1 METRANYVAV
11 GAFVLACVFGVVV
24 TLLWL
29 AGAQYSQEFD
39 YYQTNFRGPVTGLAK
54 GTAVLYNGIGVG
66 RVDDLQF
73 DPNDPQNVIVVLQ
86 VKPGLHLRTDSVAMI
101 ESQGL
106 TGGANVEITGGRKN
120 SPELTVQ
127 PGQRYPV
134 IPSKS
139 SAFQQLEETA
149 SQLIAK
155 LNVAANR
162 INDLLSDQNRKNF
175 AEILANLNVTMAALA
190 KGSGDLNTTLK
201 NFATVSAK
209 LGPIIADA
217 DADLEK
223 FGKLSGDADKFFKS
237 PALNDISDLTAD
249 MKKLLASLTRLSD
262 QLDRNP
268 TKLLFGDRRKGYA
281 PNEK

>member
-39 YYQTNFRGPVTGLAK
+39 YYQTNFKGPVTGLAK
-54 GTAVLYNGIGVG
+54 GTTVLYNGIGVG

-73 DPNDPQNVIVVLQ
+73 DPNDPQNVIVILQ
-86 VKPGLHLRTDSVAMI
+86 VKPGLNLRTDSIASI

-106 TGGANVEITGGRKN
+106 TGGANVEITGGKKN
-120 SPELTVQ
+120 SPLLVAQ

-134 IPSKS
+134 IPSRS

-149 SQLIAK
+149 SQLVAK

-175 AEILANLNVTMAALA
+175 AEILANLNVTMGTLA
-190 KGSGDLNTTLK
+190 KGSGDINATLK
-201 NFATVSAK
+201 NLAGVSAR
-209 LGPIIADA
+209 LGPVLDDA
-217 DADLEK
+217 DEDLDK

-237 PALNDISDLTAD
+237 PALADISDVTAD
-249 MKKLLASLTRLSD
+249 LKKLLASLSRLSD

-268 TKLLFGDRRKGYA
+268 TKLLFGDRRKGYT

>member
-11 GAFVLACVFGVVV
+11 GVFVLVCVFGVVV
-24 TLLWL
+24 MLLWL
-29 AGAQYSQEFD
+29 AGTQYSQEFE

-54 GTAVLYNGIGVG
+54 GTTVLYNGIGVG

-86 VKPGLHLRTDSVAMI
+86 VRPGLNLRTDSIASI
-101 ESQGL
+101 EAQGL
-106 TGGANVEITGGRKN
+106 TGGANVEITGGKAT
-120 SPELTVQ
+120 SPLLVRQ
-127 PGQRYPV
+127 SGQRYAL
-134 IPSKS
+134 IQSKTS
-139 SAFQQLEETA
+139 TFQQLEETT

-155 LNVAANR
+155 LNVSANR

-175 AEILANLNVTMAALA
+175 SEILANLNTTSAALA
-190 KGSGDLNTTLK
+190 KGSGDVNATLK
-201 NFATVSAK
+201 NLANASAR
-209 LGPIIADA
+209 LGPVLDDA
-217 DADLEK
+217 DTDL
-223 FGKLSGDADKFFKS
+223 GQLAKLSGDADTFFKS
-237 PALNDISDLTAD
+237 PGLNDISDLTAG

>member
-11 GAFVLACVFGVVV
+11 GVFVLVCVFGVVV

-29 AGAQYSQEFD
+29 AGTQYSQEFE

-54 GTAVLYNGIGVG
+54 GTTVLYNGIGVG

-86 VKPGLHLRTDSVAMI
+86 VRPGLNLRTDSIASI
-101 ESQGL
+101 EAQGL
-106 TGGANVEITGGRKN
+106 TGGANVEITGGKAT
-120 SPELTVQ
+120 SPLLVRQ
-127 PGQRYPV
+127 PGQRHAV
-134 IPSKS
+134 IQSKTS
-139 SAFQQLEETA
+139 TFQQLEETT

-155 LNVAANR
+155 LNVSASR

-175 AEILANLNVTMAALA
+175 AETLANLNTASAALA
-190 KGSGDLNTTLK
+190 KGSGDVNATLK
-201 NFATVSAK
+201 NLANASAR
-209 LGPIIADA
+209 LGPVLDDA
-217 DADLEK
+217 DADL
-223 FGKLSGDADKFFKS
+223 GQLAKLSNDADTFFKN
-237 PALNDISDLTAD
+237 PGLNDISDLTAG